1 MEQTYSMIKPEIV
14 AAGQQKIGAILDII
28 NTAGFKITGME
39 MRQLDRALVEDF
51 YGEHRERPFYGELC
65 NYITSGPVVT
75 LRLERDNAV
84 AALRELIGATNP
96 AEAATGTIR
105 DLYGA
110 SLQNNAIHAS
120 ANLDDA
126 ARELGLIFG

>member
-1 MEQTYSMIKPEIV
+1 MDVLDPAAWLPHRPPILLLDRVTEIE
-14 AAGQQKIGAILDII
+14 IG
-28 NTAGFKITGME
+28 E

-120 ANLDDA
+120 ANLNDA